1 MDVFHS
7 TEVQLARAK
16 RQFSELEKRLDAER
30 TEFTKD
36 YRRINEQ
43 LLEQREKSAG
53 LQARIFD
60 LETDLH
66 KERLSKYSIEEELT
80 AKNKAIDEELKKYRT
95 KYEAHVSALETELK
109 DTKETWSTR
118 LYDEKKAWT
127 TKSAEKQASLESQIT
142 QTRDYYK
149 TQVDGLHKELS
160 ELLNS
165 HRSLKSEVELSQSQL
180 RDEKRKKKV
189 LKMELEEAKEKYRRC
204 LGLASDLVALRKSRP
219 QGSVSEFASAKP
231 WTSYGVSAAGKS
243 SADDSSLIKKQLNL
257 TQVLLEDEI
266 KKNSY
271 LKAECDKYKYG
282 YRL

>member
-1 MDVFHS
+1 MLCILG
-7 TEVQLARAK
+7 E
-16 RQFSELEKRLDAER
+16 
-30 TEFTKD
+30 
-36 YRRINEQ
+36 
-43 LLEQREKSAG
+43 
-53 LQARIFD
+53 
-60 LETDLH
+60 
-66 KERLSKYSIEEELT
+66 IEEEL
-80 AKNKAIDEELKKYRT
+80 KKMRI
-95 KYEAHVSALETELK
+95 KYEAHVSALEAELK
-109 DTKETWSTR
+109 ETKETWSNK
-118 LYDEKKAWT
+118 LYEEKKAWT
-127 TKSAEKQASLESQIT
+127 TKSAEKQANLESQIV

-165 HRSLKSEVELSQSQL
+165 HRALKSEVELNQSQL

-219 QGSVSEFASAKP
+219 SGNVSEYAYSKP
-231 WTSYGVSAAGKS
+231 WTAYSGVAAGKGS
-243 SADDSSLIKKQLNL
+243 SDGDSGLIKKQLNL

-282 YRL
+282 YRV